1 MVEAEARY
9 PTADRHEA
17 ELRISAELERLP
29 GVITAAA
36 WLADSTRLRDVRL
49 HILPGATPTI
59 VSNAASGVLRSLG
72 IAFDAGTIRI
82 TTVVLPDTIE
92 LPAPPEGG
100 SNRMLL
106 LHDLTLSRSGSH
118 VACRIELMRR
128 GTIATGEAHEL
139 DTATGRVR
147 ATATA
152 TLRAAEHAFES
163 LALGLEGAS
172 IISLFGR
179 SYGIVS
185 VEAAIGRTSATLSGI
200 VAVDNGRAAEEA
212 VCLATLRAIER
223 WLSGV
228 VTT

>member
-1 MVEAEARY
+1 MAEAQAPY

-17 ELRISAELERLP
+17 ELRICVELERLP

-36 WLADSTRLRDVRL
+36 WLADSTRLRDARL
-49 HILPGATPTI
+49 HILPGAAPTI
-59 VSNAASGVLRSLG
+59 ITNAASGVLRALG
-72 IAFDAGTIRI
+72 IAFEPGSIRI
-82 TTVVLPDTIE
+82 TTVVLPETMEIA
-92 LPAPPEGG
+92 APVEGG

-118 VACRIELMRR
+118 VSCRIELMRR
-128 GTIATGEAHEL
+128 GTIVTGEANEL
-139 DTATGRVR
+139 DTTTGRVR

-152 TLRAAEHAFES
+152 TLRAAEQAFEK

-172 IISLFGR
+172 LMLLFGR
-179 SYGIVS
+179 TYGVVS

-212 VCLATLRAIER
+212 VCLATLRAIDR

-228 VTT
+228 T

>member
-1 MVEAEARY
+1 MAEAEPRY

-17 ELRISAELERLP
+17 ELRIGTELERLP

-36 WLADSTRLRDVRL
+36 WLADSTRLRDVRI
-49 HILPGATPTI
+49 HILPGAAPTI
-59 VSNAASGVLRSLG
+59 ISNAASGVLRALG
-72 IAFDAGTIRI
+72 IAFDPGTVRI
-82 TTVVLPDTIE
+82 TTVVLPETME
-92 LPAPPEGG
+92 LPTPVEGG

-106 LHDLTLSRSGSH
+106 LHDLTLSRTGSH
-118 VACRIELMRR
+118 VSCRIALMRR

-147 ATATA
+147 ATASA
-152 TLRAAEHAFES
+152 TLRAAEQAFEK

-172 IISLFGR
+172 VVNLFGR
-179 SYGIVS
+179 NYGVVS

-212 VCLATLRAIER
+212 VCLATLRAIDR

-228 VTT
+228 TT